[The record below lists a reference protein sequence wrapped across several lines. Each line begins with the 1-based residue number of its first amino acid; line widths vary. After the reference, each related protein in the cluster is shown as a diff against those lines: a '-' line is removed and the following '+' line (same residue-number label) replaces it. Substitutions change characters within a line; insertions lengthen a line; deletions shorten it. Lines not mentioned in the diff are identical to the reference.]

1 MYMLLLSDIAWP
13 LFLAKGLQSP
23 WCATMKS
30 RFDSLMSETASVR
43 KGIGRF
49 KLRFS
54 SCLGWATHTGPH
66 KTMIHFLRT
75 SLDFTQRKDKNT
87 PHTPQKVAIPA
98 WDNKFGPA
106 WLHCIC
112 CRSCSSA
119 FLNQSDPD
127 ARNQSAFDCGQTGI
141 KEPLAFGISKL
152 QVLP

>member
-1 MYMLLLSDIAWP
+1 MLLLSDIAWP

-75 SLDFTQRKDKNT
+75 SLDSRTHPR
-87 PHTPQKVAIPA
+87 
-98 WDNKFGPA
+98 
-106 WLHCIC
+106 
-112 CRSCSSA
+112 
-119 FLNQSDPD
+119 
-127 ARNQSAFDCGQTGI
+127 
-141 KEPLAFGISKL
+141 KL
-152 QVLP
+152 QYPLEITSLDQLGCIAYVAVAAPAHSSTKLILMRETNPRLTADKQE

>member
-1 MYMLLLSDIAWP
+1 MLLLSDIAWP

-75 SLDFTQRKDKNT
+75 SLDFTQRKA

-98 WDNKFGPA
+98 
-106 WLHCIC
+106 
-112 CRSCSSA
+112 
-119 FLNQSDPD
+119 
-127 ARNQSAFDCGQTGI
+127 
-141 KEPLAFGISKL
+141 
-152 QVLP
+152 